1 MSNRENIAPQAS
13 TILELKGVCKDF
25 RLPTGGT
32 LRACNK
38 VNITLERGESL
49 GIVGESGSGKSTLA
63 RMIIK
68 MMSLSEGQIIIDGV
82 DISNM
87 NKDEER
93 AYRQK
98 IQMVFQDPS
107 AACNPRM
114 KVKDIILEPVYNF
127 GLLKK
132 GTEEDIV
139 GQYLEMV
146 DLPREFMHR
155 YPHEMSGGQRQ
166 RVAIARAIVLEPEIL
181 VFDEATSALD
191 VSVQDSICFLLARL
205 QKKKNLSYIFIA
217 HDIAF
222 IRTMCHKVA
231 VMYKGAVVEEL
242 DAYHICEGQHP
253 YTKVLLSSI
262 FEVGQEHNPLQLV
275 VDSQGE
281 LSARKFIVEAD
292 RESVANRFLH
302 GMRSTVSV

>member
-63 RMIIK
+63 RMIMK

-114 KVKDIILEPVYNF
+114 KVKDIILEPLYNF
-127 GLLKK
+127 GLLK
-132 GTEEDIV
+132 
-139 GQYLEMV
+139 
-146 DLPREFMHR
+146 
-155 YPHEMSGGQRQ
+155 
-166 RVAIARAIVLEPEIL
+166 
-181 VFDEATSALD
+181 
-191 VSVQDSICFLLARL
+191 
-205 QKKKNLSYIFIA
+205 
-217 HDIAF
+217 
-222 IRTMCHKVA
+222 
-231 VMYKGAVVEEL
+231 
-242 DAYHICEGQHP
+242 
-253 YTKVLLSSI
+253 
-262 FEVGQEHNPLQLV
+262 
-275 VDSQGE
+275 
-281 LSARKFIVEAD
+281 
-292 RESVANRFLH
+292 
-302 GMRSTVSV
+302 

>member
-63 RMIIK
+63 RMIMK

-114 KVKDIILEPVYNF
+114 KVKDIILEPLYNF

-155 YPHEMSGGQRQ
+155 YPHEMSGGHGLSGRAHHLLVLQR
-166 RVAIARAIVLEPEIL
+166 RGGRDADAPALPARRRHGAAAPGRLAAADGGGHQDCF
-181 VFDEATSALD
+181 VFNSCPRLMHAGLMP
-191 VSVQDSICFLLARL
+191 ICFKNGPWRGSLRAAR
-205 QKKKNLSYIFIA
+205 
-217 HDIAF
+217 
-222 IRTMCHKVA
+222 R
-231 VMYKGAVVEEL
+231 G
-242 DAYHICEGQHP
+242 
-253 YTKVLLSSI
+253 
-262 FEVGQEHNPLQLV
+262 
-275 VDSQGE
+275 
-281 LSARKFIVEAD
+281 
-292 RESVANRFLH
+292 
-302 GMRSTVSV
+302 